1 MRIHADPDPQPY
13 QEGSWPDLPVGQ
25 QHVSVLLISVVDPDP
40 AKNFSLNSGLC
51 VLWDCSMK

>member
-1 MRIHADPDPQPY
+1 MNADPDPQPC

-51 VLWDCSMK
+51 VLWDCNMK